1 MNRRRVLTALPLLPC
16 LALLASDTPSWG
28 ADKPPLTDDFISD
41 SIREKLSGDVNV
53 KGAKI
58 VVDVKDG
65 VATLTG
71 MVSTEK
77 QKKKA
82 ESLTKK
88 VKGVKSVVN
97 RIQITPP

>member
-1 MNRRRVLTALPLLPC
+1 MNRRRALTVLPLLPS
-16 LALLASDTPSWG
+16 LALLAVEAPSWA

-41 SIREKLSGDVNV
+41 TVRQKLSGDARV

-58 VVDVKDG
+58 DVDVKAG

-71 MVSTEK
+71 EVATEK
-77 QKKKA
+77 QKNRA

-97 RIQITPP
+97 KIQITPP

>member
-1 MNRRRVLTALPLLPC
+1 MNRRRLLTVLPLLPC
-16 LALLASDTPSWG
+16 LALLAVDAPSWA

-41 SIREKLSGDVNV
+41 TVRQKLSGDARV

-58 VVDVKDG
+58 DVDVKAG
-65 VATLTG
+65 VVTLTG
-71 MVSTEK
+71 EVATEK
-77 QKKKA
+77 QKSRA

-97 RIQITPP
+97 KIQITPL

>member
-1 MNRRRVLTALPLLPC
+1 MNRRRVLTVLPLLPS
-16 LALLASDTPSWG
+16 LALLALDAPSRA

-41 SIREKLSGDVNV
+41 TIREKLSGDARV

-58 VVDVKDG
+58 DVDVKDG
-65 VATLTG
+65 VATLG
-71 MVSTEK
+71 GEVATEK
-77 QKKKA
+77 QKKRA

-97 RIQITPP
+97 KIQITPP

>member
-1 MNRRRVLTALPLLPC
+1 MNRRRVLTALPLVPS
-16 LALLASDTPSWG
+16 LALLALDVPSWG

-41 SIREKLSGDVNV
+41 TIREKLSGDVNV

-71 MVSTEK
+71 EVSTEK

-88 VKGVKSVVN
+88 VKGVRSVVN
-97 RIQITPP
+97 KIQITPP

>member
-1 MNRRRVLTALPLLPC
+1 MNRRRVLSVLPLLPA
-16 LALLASDTPSWG
+16 LAFTSW
-28 ADKPPLTDDFISD
+28 AAPKPPLTDDFISD
-41 SIREKLSGDVNV
+41 TIREKLSGDVNV

-58 VVDVKDG
+58 DVDVKGG

-71 MVSTEK
+71 SVSSEK
-77 QKKKA
+77 QKNKA

-97 RIQITPP
+97 KIQITAP

>member
-1 MNRRRVLTALPLLPC
+1 MNRRRVVFALPLLPA
-16 LALLASDTPSWG
+16 LAITALDASLW
-28 ADKPPLTDDFISD
+28 AANKPPLTDDFISD
-41 SIREKLSGDVNV
+41 TIREKLSGDVNV

-58 VVDVKDG
+58 DVDVKGG

-71 MVSTEK
+71 TVSSEK
-77 QKKKA
+77 QKSKA

-97 RIQITPP
+97 KIQITAP